1 MEEHKLQALHD
12 ALCRHRKSEGL
23 GTSTSYSWT
32 ATSELKERNDGLP
45 SNALYAYFLKEGSYD
60 ANAQRQDG
68 DGRTIK
74 RNFGDCEGVED
85 EFNESKKRRKE
96 KRKEEKK
103 AKRKAEKLA
112 AKKAAKLEE
121 KKRLRRESA
130 NQEEDKKEKRK
141 AEKKKPSPKP
151 KKQKV
156 NDSEG
161 KELKSTK
168 NLKLVEEKKI
178 EKKEANNS
186 NDADKKKKKKKKIK
200 K

>member
-1 MEEHKLQALHD
+1 MQSIAMEEHKLQALHD

-32 ATSELKERNDGLP
+32 ATSEVKERNDGLP

-60 ANAQRQDG
+60 PNAKRQDG

-74 RNFGDCEGVED
+74 RNFGDCEGAEE

-121 KKRLRRESA
+121 KKRLR
-130 NQEEDKKEKRK
+130 QEEERKKKRK
-141 AEKKKPSPKP
+141 AEKKKSSPKA

-161 KELKSTK
+161 KELKSTE
-168 NLKLVEEKKI
+168 NLKLVEEGKNK
-178 EKKEANNS
+178 KKE
-186 NDADKKKKKKKKIK
+186 ADKKKKKKKKIK